1 MQFKWLLGARVGPAD
16 HLSPLQTKRKARWWL
31 VLVASGTN
39 RLRVSSRAKN
49 AVCSNFGQRSLPPIR
64 DNPRSCCLHSTTPR
78 QHHNNNNGSALLIPS
93 GACCF
98 GFPYRRRPSRLGGCT
113 RFLILS
119 PAGAL
124 KEGFCCLGRY
134 PPFFAVDSSNLPA
147 HKTTQ
152 PIFVEL
158 VPNHPPSWI
167 LMSNRFST
175 SKMSPKDILQWWY
188 VRSVQQ
194 RSHQ

>member
-1 MQFKWLLGARVGPAD
+1 MASWRQSGPCRSSVTPANKTE
-16 HLSPLQTKRKARWWL
+16 SA
-31 VLVASGTN
+31 LVACFGCLRHQQAS
-39 RLRVSSRAKN
+39 RLESRQERGLQQFWPTFPP
-49 AVCSNFGQRSLPPIR
+49 SNS